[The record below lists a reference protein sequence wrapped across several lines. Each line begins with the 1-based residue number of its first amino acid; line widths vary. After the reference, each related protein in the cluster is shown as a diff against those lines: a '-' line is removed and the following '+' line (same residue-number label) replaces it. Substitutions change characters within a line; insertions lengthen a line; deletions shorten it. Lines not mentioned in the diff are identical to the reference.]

1 MPWRSDEPLSVLR
14 AHGRADGAHIAYPSA
29 TQVDVFVH
37 PHMAVAPN
45 MGASSRRHRICW
57 PGESRQKATKAQS
70 EGQVGGLAEIP
81 MAEPGGDEVTGSSPP
96 EDPAGTGRQDEVQH
110 TSIFRRGEV
119 PLAHT
124 VYGLIL
130 ALATVGELIH
140 HEVSAAASVAWLLG
154 ASAVLLGAHLFSD
167 VLAALVATQDD
178 PNWSEIVS
186 IGNEDVSVVYGGVGS
201 ATIMA
206 VAAFADLDSENA
218 LLVSVGA
225 GLLALAAL
233 CFYGLSHHRLL
244 PRFLMTATAVA
255 FGAVIVLLENTI

>member
-1 MPWRSDEPLSVLR
+1 MSGPSP
-14 AHGRADGAHIAYPSA
+14 ADDLAGQDGH
-29 TQVDVFVH
+29 
-37 PHMAVAPN
+37 
-45 MGASSRRHRICW
+45 
-57 PGESRQKATKAQS
+57 AQS
-70 EGQVGGLAEIP
+70 
-81 MAEPGGDEVTGSSPP
+81 
-96 EDPAGTGRQDEVQH
+96 

-167 VLAALVATQDD
+167 ALARLASTRDD
-178 PNWSEIVS
+178 PHWSEIVS
-186 IGNEDVSVVYGGVGS
+186 IGHEDVSVVYGGLGG
-201 ATIMA
+201 AAIMA
-206 VAAFADLDSENA
+206 VAAVADLDSENA

-244 PRFLMTATAVA
+244 PRLIMTAIAVG